1 MNSTDKAI
9 EVLNSGGVIL
19 YRTDTVWGIGC
30 KASNEKAINKVYNI
44 KNRNIDK
51 KLILL
56 LGDDRRLKNYVKEIP
71 EVAWDLIE
79 YSNEAPTIVYPNAIN
94 LPKILIEKDNSIA
107 IRIVKSIELKNLIN
121 KLKSPL
127 TSTSANISGD
137 SIPNEIKEVSKDI
150 LRKVD
155 YILDLPKNSKNLI
168 LLTIPLLP
176 GSKNHLHLK
185 MRITKVFIKSFIR

>member
-44 KNRNIDK
+44 KNRNIEK

-56 LGDDRRLKNYVKEIP
+56 LGDDRKLKNYVKEIP

-94 LPKILIEKDNSIA
+94 LPEILIEKDNSIA
-107 IRIVKSIELKNLIN
+107 IRIVKSIDLKNLIN

-127 TSTSANISGD
+127 TSTSANISGN
-137 SIPNEIKEVSKDI
+137 SIPSEIKEVSKEI

-155 YILDLPKNSKNLI
+155 YILDLPKNSKNLKPSPI
-168 LLTIPLLP
+168 IKLELN
-176 GSKNHLHLK
+176 GEV
-185 MRITKVFIKSFIR
+185 RIIRK